1 MPHSLA
7 HPQVK
12 MRARILEE
20 ATRQFVERGFDG
32 VSIRDLARACEV
44 TNAALYYHFPDKEHL
59 FLEVLEHGLGQF
71 TQLLSEA
78 QWKHSDSTR
87 ECLRAFVLGIFTQ
100 IPPET
105 RGIIRL
111 ASQEMEKLSPET
123 RERFREGYAREFLH
137 PLETILQAGQKRG
150 EIRPFPPELLVWAF
164 LGIFYP
170 FLNQRQPSPSPEMLE
185 MLLSV
190 FWEGVTP

>member
-1 MPHSLA
+1 MSALA
-7 HPQVK
+7 HPQAK
-12 MRARILEE
+12 MRPRILEE

-59 FLEVLEHGLGQF
+59 FLEVLEHGLEQF
-71 TQLLSEA
+71 TRLLAEA
-78 QWKHSDSTR
+78 RSKHPASTR
-87 ECLRAFVLGIFTQ
+87 DCLREFILGIFAY

-111 ASQEMEKLSPET
+111 ASQEMDKFSPANREK
-123 RERFREGYAREFLH
+123 FREVYAREFLY
-137 PLETILQAGQKRG
+137 PLEAIIQEGQKRG
-150 EIRPFPPELLVWAF
+150 EIRPLPPELLVWAF

-170 FLNQRQPSPSPEMLE
+170 FLNQRQFALAPEAIDL
-185 MLLSV
+185 LLSV
-190 FWEGVTP
+190 FWEGVAP